1 VIPRQPTGPI
11 TTQKRAAKQQRG
23 AARLPLHLALPC
35 IPLSLTDYLR
45 VDFFAPR
52 TNLAHMKPVIA
63 GGGSRLLGNNLFLI
77 AFVEP

>member
-1 VIPRQPTGPI
+1 MNQTVSGTLTRHAETCRTI
-11 TTQKRAAKQQRG
+11 
-23 AARLPLHLALPC
+23 LHVLAGGFKNK
-35 IPLSLTDYLR
+35 LSSVRLR

-52 TNLAHMKPVIA
+52 TNLAHMKLVIA